1 MNAVAYDA
9 DDDEGE
15 ERDEHG
21 AVNEAVIGR
30 LLALIN
36 TADAANSDDIG
47 QVFTAP
53 TWSQKQQKQ
62 NKYVRNSPSFF
73 IYLFASDDDDD
84 AVLKKEETR
93 AHKYSILF
101 CSVSHYRRLT
111 VSIIQAA
118 DRRWLPTSSFT
129 PILSLAAH
137 SKGSTEFMA
146 KYISA
151 FFFFFFFFFL
161 YVLHMARV

>member
-1 MNAVAYDA
+1 MIAVAYDA

-53 TWSQKQQKQ
+53 T
-62 NKYVRNSPSFF
+62 
-73 IYLFASDDDDD
+73 
-84 AVLKKEETR
+84 
-93 AHKYSILF
+93 
-101 CSVSHYRRLT
+101 
-111 VSIIQAA
+111 
-118 DRRWLPTSSFT
+118 
-129 PILSLAAH
+129 
-137 SKGSTEFMA
+137 
-146 KYISA
+146 
-151 FFFFFFFFFL
+151 
-161 YVLHMARV
+161 